1 MSSIKNQ
8 QPKRGLVPMREM
20 YISYTSDYKV
30 NAMAINCILNMQSY
44 PCQLHVEDIDNDID
58 DNIDAYDYDYDYDQ
72 MKKNKSDLHKDLI
85 EYMYYPLRVAKY
97 LETHGDIDEYLN

>member
-20 YISYTSDYKV
+20 YISYTSDYEV

-58 DNIDAYDYDYDYDQ
+58 YDIDAYDYDQ

-85 EYMYYPLRVAKY
+85 EYMYHPIRVAKY
-97 LETHGDIDEYLN
+97 LETHDDIDEYLN